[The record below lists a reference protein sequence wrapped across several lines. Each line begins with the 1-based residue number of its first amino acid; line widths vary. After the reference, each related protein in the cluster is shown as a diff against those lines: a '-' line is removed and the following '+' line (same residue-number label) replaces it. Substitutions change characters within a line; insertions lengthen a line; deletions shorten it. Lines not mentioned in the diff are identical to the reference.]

1 MSDDDGDVVGIEMAD
16 LENEEDPGDPDYQ
29 PTEKEKRAAGPSY
42 EDRFESIL
50 TDYYDDKKTWWDA
63 VEDLLKKD
71 AEFAEKVSC
80 IAVLHARSSS
90 G

>member
-1 MSDDDGDVVGIEMAD
+1 MSGDNGDVVGIEMAE
-16 LENEEDPGDPDYQ
+16 LEKEDDPSDPEYQ

-71 AEFAEKVSC
+71 GDFAAKVRTVHC
-80 IAVLHARSSS
+80 
-90 G
+90 